1 MAKSEKA
8 IHPVVEFII
17 KSRIDYLLQLC
28 NSSLLREYVIAE
40 AKSIIEDPWPES
52 EERRAAEAMR
62 MAQVTK
68 RSEDGVQALASTICR
83 HFEAVNGKPT
93 SKVRIPISSHSD
105 FFEIASDGL
114 MVGGCSENIRMTRV
128 VMEPAFPILVTLYD
142 SVMGLVED
150 KNATKKHIEEWL
162 PLRRSG
168 ILKGLQIDNLL
179 GRNMVLLNIPDMEKP
194 PFFTVF
200 EWAYDL
206 MKGFSPISTKDQF
219 FDDRIGIP
227 YAQLLLQPAC
237 LGLAYIVDHHL
248 PIKRCQRESCNR
260 VFRTTTRQQRYC
272 SLKCKSAAKYEKSL
286 TSKSMPKFRSLA
298 AKLNSKSG
306 GFLSGRRYYLDIEED
321 DILKLGLSKDSLSQ
335 MFSEKN
341 RGKFERYGIVVEKH
355 GTYEYSFHS
364 TSKN

>member
-1 MAKSEKA
+1 MASKKTVHSLNK
-8 IHPVVEFII
+8 FII
-17 KSRIDYLLQLC
+17 NTRIDYLLRLY
-28 NSSLLREYVIAE
+28 NSQPLREYLIAE
-40 AKSIIEDPWPES
+40 AENEDESTVGEHQEFGYKSDDTQTEDPSDDASVES
-52 EERRAAEAMR
+52 ETGQMIEGRWINEKKRAAENIR
-62 MAQVTK
+62 MARVTK

-150 KNATKKHIEEWL
+150 KNATRKHIEEWL

-168 ILKGLQIDNLL
+168 ILKELKIHDLL
-179 GRNMVLLNIPDMEKP
+179 GRNMILLSIPDMEKP
-194 PFFTVF
+194 PFFTLF

-272 SLKCKSAAKYEKSL
+272 SPKCKSAVKYEK
-286 TSKSMPKFRSLA
+286 RS
-298 AKLNSKSG
+298 NIS
-306 GFLSGRRYYLDIEED
+306 
-321 DILKLGLSKDSLSQ
+321 
-335 MFSEKN
+335 
-341 RGKFERYGIVVEKH
+341 
-355 GTYEYSFHS
+355 
-364 TSKN
+364 